1 MRMRC
6 RRPGL
11 LIFVLCC
18 YLMVLGG
25 CGARQG
31 EALAPPGYDQNAE
44 LEQESISAQAP
55 DGLESLTIQF
65 LDVGQADCI
74 LFTTASNEAM
84 LIDAGNN
91 ADGEGIVQYLR
102 EQGVEGLRYVIGTHP
117 HEDHIGGLDDVI
129 RAFPIEELMMSK
141 VMTQTVT
148 FESVLDAAMEKG
160 LSITAPG
167 VGDVFTF
174 GEGSYQILS
183 IGEDEENLNSSSIV
197 IRMTYGDLHF
207 IFTGD
212 AEQDA
217 EERMLNSG
225 LPLSADILKVGH
237 HGSETSSS
245 ADFLQAVAPRDC
257 VISVGKDNAY
267 GHPATSVLE
276 RLEPEHTY
284 RTDQL
289 GTVVVTTDG
298 QQYEIHWKQTEIDG
312 NGGLPGNPA
321 ESGSDIQGAKVY
333 VTESGKKYHRET
345 CSSLKNSKIPMS
357 LEEAKAKGYEPCGTC
372 NPQE

>member
-1 MRMRC
+1 
-6 RRPGL
+6 
-11 LIFVLCC
+11 
-18 YLMVLGG
+18 MVLGG

-129 RAFPIEELMMSK
+129 RAFPIEELMMPK

-183 IGEDEENLNSSSIV
+183 IGEDEESLNSSSIV

-207 IFTGD
+207 IFTGHS
-212 AEQDA
+212 
-217 EERMLNSG
+217 RTSG
-225 LPLSADILKVGH
+225 
-237 HGSETSSS
+237 
-245 ADFLQAVAPRDC
+245 
-257 VISVGKDNAY
+257 N
-267 GHPATSVLE
+267 
-276 RLEPEHTY
+276 
-284 RTDQL
+284 
-289 GTVVVTTDG
+289 TV
-298 QQYEIHWKQTEIDG
+298 
-312 NGGLPGNPA
+312 
-321 ESGSDIQGAKVY
+321 
-333 VTESGKKYHRET
+333 
-345 CSSLKNSKIPMS
+345 
-357 LEEAKAKGYEPCGTC
+357 
-372 NPQE
+372 

>member
-1 MRMRC
+1 MRMRY
-6 RRPGL
+6 RRPSL
-11 LIFVLCC
+11 FILVFCC
-18 YLMVLGG
+18 YLFFLGG
-25 CGARQG
+25 CGAKQR
-31 EALAPPGYDQNAE
+31 EMLAPTGSERDEE
-44 LEQESISAQAP
+44 LKQESISAQALG
-55 DGLESLTIQF
+55 GLETLTIQF

-102 EQGVEGLRYVIGTHP
+102 DQGVEDLRYVIGTHP
-117 HEDHIGGLDDVI
+117 HEDHIGGLDTVI
-129 RAFPIEELMMSK
+129 RAFPIEELMMPK

-167 VGDVFTF
+167 IGDVFTF
-174 GEGSYQILS
+174 GEGSFQVLS
-183 IGEDEENLNSSSIV
+183 IGEEEENLNSSSIV

-207 IFTGD
+207 VFTGD

-225 LPLSADILKVGH
+225 LPLWADILKVGH

-245 ADFLQAVAPRDC
+245 AAFLQAVAPRDC
-257 VISVGKDNAY
+257 VISVGKDNSY
-267 GHPATSVLE
+267 GHPAKSVLE
-276 RLEPEHTY
+276 RMEPEHTY

-289 GTVVVTTDG
+289 GTVVITTDG
-298 QQYEIHWKQTEIDG
+298 QQYQIRWKQTEIDG
-312 NGGLPGNPA
+312 NGGLSANPVD
-321 ESGSDIQGAKVY
+321 SGSDIQEEEVY
-333 VTESGKKYHRET
+333 VTETGKKYHRET

-357 LEEAKAKGYEPCGTC
+357 LEEAKAEGYEPCGSC